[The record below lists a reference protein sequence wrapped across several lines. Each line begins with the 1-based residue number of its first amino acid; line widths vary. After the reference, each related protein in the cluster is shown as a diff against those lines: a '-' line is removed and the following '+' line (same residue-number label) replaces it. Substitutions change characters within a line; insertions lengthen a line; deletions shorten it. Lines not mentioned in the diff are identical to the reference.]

1 MNRIQR
7 AIDAMRSRARADV
20 EGQDDERG
28 VVAAPLPDPS
38 LAATPDAGIPR
49 PDVPWAVNLAAAW
62 SWRLLVIGAAIYV
75 AFRISA
81 YFSEITVPLAIG
93 VLLTALAA
101 PLINRMDNV
110 GVPRGISAALVVLGG
125 LAVVIGMLTLVG
137 TQVSSQ
143 FSELRVSLQ
152 SGLTQIEDWLRTG
165 PLHISQAQLSNGID
179 QLKAAVRG
187 SGSGQVV
194 DKVTS
199 VGGTVTRVLAG
210 LFIVLF
216 ATYFF
221 SYQGSRIWDWIVR
234 IFPRAA
240 REAVDSSGR
249 VAWVTLTAFVR
260 ATVLVAFTD
269 AVGIAG
275 AALVLRVPLV
285 LAIGV
290 LVFLGAFIPVIGAFL
305 SGTVAV
311 LVALVD
317 RGYVTALIL
326 LGAVV
331 LVQQLEAHVLQ
342 PFLMGRFVSLHP
354 LGIIISIAAGVTV
367 SGVIG
372 ALIAV
377 PLVACGNAVVGH
389 LSNPPP
395 PAPPPRRPAIR
406 PRQA

>member
-234 IFPRAA
+234 IFPRVA